1 MSHFHKTNITF
12 SLICKSWR
20 RGKTKIMTVK
30 RGQLGGRR
38 GRDEEE
44 RGGGIRKSS
53 KGLEEWLKG

>member
-30 RGQLGGRR
+30 RGQLGG
-38 GRDEEE
+38 EE
-44 RGGGIRKSS
+44 G
-53 KGLEEWLKG
+53 KG